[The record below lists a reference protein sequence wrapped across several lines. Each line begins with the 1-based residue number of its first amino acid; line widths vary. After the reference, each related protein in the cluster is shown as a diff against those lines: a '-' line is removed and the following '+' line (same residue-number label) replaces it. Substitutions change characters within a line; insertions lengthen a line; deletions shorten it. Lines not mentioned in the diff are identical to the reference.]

1 MKGTKDIFS
10 VSLDLVCNMDKIFIF
25 RYEYSDIVHEFKRMN
40 RDTFIESIPN
50 RKRTIVISQEELYE
64 KIMSLCKDF
73 ICTVVDIEGVE
84 YIVVV

>member
-1 MKGTKDIFS
+1 MEDTKDIFS

-25 RYEYSDIVHEFKRMN
+25 RYEYADIVHEFKRID
-40 RDTFIESIPN
+40 RDTFIESISN

>member
-1 MKGTKDIFS
+1 
-10 VSLDLVCNMDKIFIF
+10 
-25 RYEYSDIVHEFKRMN
+25 MN

-50 RKRTIVISQEELYE
+50 RKRTTVISQEELYE